1 MTAAAHPWWRQPRLW
16 AIAVVLFAA
25 AVRFP
30 AIEWDQ
36 RHFFHPDERAV
47 AFAIQRISFRD
58 LRLDPDWFAYG
69 TLPIY
74 LNRALAECL
83 SFFDPQATSYD
94 DVIINGRRLTA
105 FLGTL
110 TVLVLLRLGSRMYDP
125 TVGVTAAFL
134 LAGAVLHVQN
144 SRFLTVDVPLTFF
157 VLLALAQL
165 VWASE
170 SGRWRNF
177 LLGGVCIGLA
187 MATKFSAAPLFLPL
201 AVAGLLRW
209 RREGRLLPQVSK
221 VGAAVVL
228 AGASFALAQPYAL
241 LNFSRYAHDIL
252 EQSNMVRNAG
262 LFPYTNQYLHTP
274 KYVYELTQLILW
286 CMAPA
291 LGLAAVWAAVIR
303 PAFAWRSGRPGEWIL
318 LSWVVPFFL
327 VTGWFEVK
335 FPRYLLPIYPVLCLW
350 AAEWLVRQARSGVV
364 WRRALLLAVVVGN
377 ALAVLAFVSIYTRPH
392 TVRTASE
399 WFYRNVPAG
408 AKVLSQDWDEGF
420 PFPLPGFSP
429 NRYHIVAFSYYEPD
443 SSAKIQRLA
452 RELASADYIV
462 FQTKRLYGAVTRAP
476 EKFPHTTN
484 YFYQLFAGDL
494 GYTLIEEFASRPSL
508 FGWQAPDELADESFT
523 VYDHPKVLVFQNT
536 GRLSEAELFDRILH
550 RPPSRPLTRN
560 DILLAKPSREG
571 VLGASGPERIR
582 SSILALVLFAALV
595 EMLGLSLYPL
605 VRHWMVRPGTL
616 GLAKPLGV
624 LLFAY
629 TAWILAGFRIAP
641 FTQGT
646 LGILVLGFAIVGA
659 FAWRAHG
666 RVRMSRGEILATEG
680 VFWGTFAFFLLVRAY
695 NPEIYW
701 GEKPMDFSFLNTL
714 YRTTFLPPP
723 EPWFAGSPLHY
734 SYFGYFIVAALGKA
748 LGIDPAIAYNL
759 GIALVAGLTA
769 AAVFAAGTM
778 VGDRWGVGLLAAFLA
793 VLIGNLAGPRE
804 LLGPH
809 PVINFDYYWA
819 TSRVIRDTINEFP
832 FWSFLF
838 ADLHAHVMV
847 MPLTITFV
855 ALMVR
860 WVRSRVMSPAEP
872 LPASNAVVLFFLLA
886 LTLGAITITN
896 TWSTPTYVLLL
907 AWVLTTVWLTESEHG
922 GILRDLGG
930 FFVRVGLVTL
940 VVIGLAYLLFWPY
953 WSTFV
958 APERNFGWERL
969 PPSKLVQPLDLF
981 TIFGTFFVVLVP
993 FLWRQWGELLR
1004 SAEGGWSVARIGAWA
1019 LCAALP
1025 LAGFAISTRVGM
1037 ATLFLMAFQLLL
1049 APRIARDWRLPLA
1062 LASFAFAIP
1071 AGTDLVYVWDR
1082 MNTIFKFY
1090 LEAWFFFSLAAAA
1103 VVPALWSGRVSLG
1116 WFRWPWRFAF
1126 VAAVGVGLFTAA
1138 TDVIGILRT
1147 NRVPTPKPTLD
1158 GLAYLRIKAPDEY
1171 AAIEWLNRHVQGIP
1185 YILEAHGDA
1194 YQEFTRVAMNTGLPT
1209 VLGWAYHV
1217 YQRAHSWN
1225 EINRRKADVT
1235 LAYTTDN
1242 KEVLAQILERYK
1254 VSLVYVGPLERR
1266 TYAGGNLERFR
1277 EWTDL
1282 LTPVYQNPGVTIFA
1296 VNGRFAGSLP
1306 VTTIEEV
1313 APAGPPGAEPVR
1325 APDAPGVL
1333 SQPRGVAVTPV
1344 GEVVVCDFGN
1354 NRMQVFRRDLV
1365 FLRAFGR
1372 QGELPG
1378 QFKEPCG
1385 VAVAPNG
1392 EIYVADTWN
1401 GRVQVFDA
1409 QGKYLREFG
1418 DSLYGPRGIAVDRN
1432 GTVFVADTGNNR
1444 IVRYSPRGN
1453 KEAEWGSKGD
1463 GPGQFWE
1470 PTGIV
1475 VDASGTVFV
1484 ADNGNG
1490 RVQWFT
1496 RDGRFLGT
1504 FPVPGWESKVFSEP
1518 HLTLDGRGNLC
1529 LTVPGEKE
1537 VRCYD
1542 RAGKLLRTVR
1552 GDGSAGVVFDT
1563 PMGIAFDA
1571 ATGELVISDLENRL
1585 VRIRHG
1591 GK

>member
-1 MTAAAHPWWRQPRLW
+1 MSGESAPWWKRPALWAAA
-16 AIAVVLFAA
+16 AVVLAA

-47 AFAIQRISFRD
+47 AFAIQRISFTQIK
-58 LRLDPDWFAYG
+58 LDPDWFAYG

-74 LNRALAECL
+74 LNRALAEIL
-83 SFFDPQATSYD
+83 SLVDPQATSYD
-94 DVIINGRRLTA
+94 DIIINGRRLTA

-110 TVLVLLRLGSRMYDP
+110 TVLVLIRLGARLYDP
-125 TVGVTAAFL
+125 AVGALAGFL

-165 VWASE
+165 VWAAE
-170 SGRWRNF
+170 KGAWRSF
-177 LLGGVCIGLA
+177 LLAGAGIGLA
-187 MATKFSAAPLFLPL
+187 MATKFSATPLFLPL
-201 AVAGLLRW
+201 AVVGLLRW
-209 RREGRLLPQVSK
+209 RREGQLWPNVAK
-221 VGAAVVL
+221 VFAATFV
-228 AGASFALAQPYAL
+228 AGATFAIAQPYAL

-262 LFPYTNQYLHTP
+262 LFPYTNQYMHTP
-274 KYVYELTQLILW
+274 KYIYELTQLVLW

-291 LGLAAVWAAVIR
+291 LGLAAVWAATVR
-303 PAFAWRSGRPGEWIL
+303 PAFAWRSGRAAEWVL

-335 FPRYLLPIYPVLCLW
+335 FPRYLLPTYPVLCLW
-350 AAEWLVRQARSGVV
+350 AAEWLLRQYRSGMQ
-364 WRRALLLAVVVGN
+364 WRRLLLPLVLAGNTAALL
-377 ALAVLAFVSIYTRPH
+377 AFLSIYTRPH

-399 WFYRNVPAG
+399 WFYRNIPAG

-420 PFPLPGFSP
+420 PFPVPGFSP
-429 NRYHIVAFSYYEPD
+429 NRYHIVTFSYYEPD
-443 SSAKIQRLA
+443 SPAKIQRLA
-452 RELASADYIV
+452 RELASSDYIV
-462 FQTKRLYGAVTRAP
+462 FQTKRIYGAVTRAP
-476 EKFPHTTN
+476 EKFPLTTN

-494 GYTLIEEFASRPSL
+494 GYTLIQEFASRPSL
-508 FGWQAPDELADESFT
+508 FGWGAPDELADESFS
-523 VYDHPKVLVFQNT
+523 VYDHPKVLIFQNT
-536 GRLSEAELFDRILH
+536 GRLAEAELADRILH

-560 DILLAKPSREG
+560 DLLLAKPSAEG
-571 VLGASGPERIR
+571 VIATGSGERIR
-582 SSILALVLFAALV
+582 SSVLALILFAALV
-595 EMLGLSLYPL
+595 ELLGLSFYPL
-605 VRHWMVRPGTL
+605 VRHWFVRPGTL

-629 TAWILAGFRIAP
+629 VAWLLAGWHVAP
-641 FTQGT
+641 FSQGT
-646 LGILVLGFAIVGA
+646 LGVLVIVFLFVGA
-659 FAWRAHG
+659 LAWRAHG
-666 RVRMSRGEILATEG
+666 RVPMSRGEILATEG
-680 VFWGTFAFFLLVRAY
+680 LFWGVFAFFLIVRAY

-714 YRTTFLPPP
+714 YRTTYLPPP
-723 EPWFAGSPLHY
+723 EPWFAGSALHY
-734 SYFGYFIVAALGKA
+734 SYFGYFIVAALGKT
-748 LGIDPAIAYNL
+748 LGIEPAIAYNL

-778 VGDRWGVGLLAAFLA
+778 VGDRWGVGLFAAFLA
-793 VLIGNLAGPRE
+793 VMVGNLAGPRE
-804 LLGPH
+804 LWGAH
-809 PVINFDYYWA
+809 RIINFDYFWA

-847 MPLTITFV
+847 MPLSMTFV
-855 ALMVR
+855 ALMMR
-860 WVRSRVMSPAEP
+860 WVRSRVMSPPEP
-872 LPASNAVVLFFLLA
+872 LPRSNALVLLLLLA
-886 LTLGAITITN
+886 VTLGAITTTN
-896 TWSTPTYVLLL
+896 TWSTPTYVALL
-907 AWVLTTVWLTESEHG
+907 AFTLAVLWLTESEHQG
-922 GILRDLGG
+922 VGG
-930 FFVRVGLVTL
+930 FAFGFIVRVVLVT
-940 VVIGLAYLLFWPY
+940 VVVLGLAYLFFWPY
-953 WSTFV
+953 WATFV

-969 PPSKLVQPLDLF
+969 PPWKLVQPRDLF
-981 TIFGTFFVVLVP
+981 TIFGTFLLAIVP

-1004 SAEGGWSVARIGAWA
+1004 SDQGRWTAPRVAAWA
-1019 LCAALP
+1019 IVVLLP
-1025 LAGFAISTRVGM
+1025 VVGFSISTRVGM
-1037 ATLFLMAFQLLL
+1037 SVLFLLALQLLL
-1049 APRIARDWRLPLA
+1049 SPTTTREWRLA
-1062 LASFAFAIP
+1062 LALATFALAIP
-1071 AGTDLVYVWDR
+1071 AGTDLVYLWDR

-1090 LEAWFFFSLAAAA
+1090 LEAWFLFSLSAATMA
-1103 VVPALWSGRVSLG
+1103 VALWTGTVSLG
-1116 WFRWPWRFAF
+1116 PLRRVWQAVF
-1126 VAAVGVGLFTAA
+1126 VAAIAVGIFTAV

-1158 GLAYLRIKAPDEY
+1158 GMAYLRIKAPDEY
-1171 AAIEWLNRHVQGIP
+1171 AAIEWLNRNVKGIP

-1235 LAYTTDN
+1235 LAYTTED
-1242 KEVLAQILERYK
+1242 KAELIQILDRYK
-1254 VSLVYVGPLERR
+1254 VSLVYVGALERR

-1277 EWTDL
+1277 SWTDV

-1313 APAGPPGAEPVR
+1313 APAAEGDVPR
-1325 APDAPGVL
+1325 APDAPGIL
-1333 SQPRGVAVTPV
+1333 SQPRGVAVSPD
-1344 GEVVVCDFGN
+1344 GSIVVCDFGN
-1354 NRMQVFRRDLV
+1354 NRMQVFRRDLSFV
-1365 FLRAFGR
+1365 RVFGR
-1372 QGELPG
+1372 RGELPG

-1385 VAVAPNG
+1385 VAIGSKG

-1409 QGKYLREFG
+1409 EGKYLREFG
-1418 DSLYGPRGIAVDRN
+1418 EALYGPRGIAVDAK
-1432 GTVFVADTGNNR
+1432 GSVFVADTGNNR
-1444 IVRYSPRGN
+1444 IVRYSARGD
-1453 KEAEWGSKGD
+1453 KEVEWGRKGD
-1463 GPGQFWE
+1463 GPGEFWE

-1475 VDASGTVFV
+1475 VDQSSTVLV

-1490 RVQWFT
+1490 RLQMFT
-1496 RDGRFLGT
+1496 RDGKFLGS

-1518 HLTLDGRGNLC
+1518 HLTLDARGNVC
-1529 LTVPGEKE
+1529 ATVPGDKE

-1542 RAGKLLRTVR
+1542 RSGKLLRAIR

-1571 ATGELVISDLENRL
+1571 ATNELVISDLENRI
-1585 VRIRHG
+1585 VRIRYG
-1591 GK
+1591 GR